1 MVITGVL
8 STSMHYRT
16 ISKIFLAIT
25 VAFNSISASELGKR
39 SSQDNKE
46 NEGSLEYGSEG
57 KRERL
62 WLCIETESITEDT
75 SSVPEGDDYVK
86 PFDSGAIHE
95 PFNRDA
101 HAIPARGCLKGT
113 KPKGGINVRITPE
126 VIDATTYDIT
136 GVDAETKFFEAM
148 LSNRLSIC
156 REMQKQGFRLSAS
169 NEVFEGVNMVLRS
182 FGNGTADLIKY
193 LMKYYYHA
201 LSQNYD
207 EGNVFEGISTE
218 TANFIIETFPHARS
232 VHLQLFKE
240 FVNNP
245 SLFVSHRLFQV
256 KYHMAR
262 EMLDIASQADRHDI
276 SRTIIYNA
284 DDLTC
289 EGTRACVLFDAIESF
304 DLALIELITN
314 LDDGIISVLFKNS
327 EDKNS
332 IDLALDRH
340 NEGDDDDYIV
350 LRSLM
355 NIIGNARHQPVDMVS
370 ELFSELLTKCSSIQD
385 DHKDLLAVFGE
396 HLIKLN
402 LVVIEAG
409 PPALELLINQNIREI
424 NEIFK
429 ESLSVLGK

>member
-1 MVITGVL
+1 MVFTGVL

-16 ISKIFLAIT
+16 ISKIFLAVT
-25 VAFNSISASELGKR
+25 VAVSSISASELGKR

-62 WLCIETESITEDT
+62 CIETEPIADDT
-75 SSVPEGDDYVK
+75 PSVPEGDDYVK

-113 KPKGGINVRITPE
+113 NPKGGINLRFAPE

-169 NEVFEGVNMVLRS
+169 NQVFEGVNMVLRS

-193 LMKYYYHA
+193 LMKYYYHV
-201 LSQNYD
+201 LSQNYE
-207 EGNVFEGISTE
+207 EGNVFEGISAE
-218 TANFIIETFPHARS
+218 TANFIIETFPLARS
-232 VHLQLFKE
+232 VHIQLFKE
-240 FVNNP
+240 VVNNP
-245 SLFVSHRLFQV
+245 SLFVSHQLFQV
-256 KYHMAR
+256 KYQMAR
-262 EMLDIASQADRHDI
+262 EMIDIASAADRHDI
-276 SRTIIYNA
+276 ARAIIYDA
-284 DDLTC
+284 DNLTC
-289 EGTRACVLFDAIESF
+289 EGTRACMLFDAIENF
-304 DLALIELITN
+304 DLALIELVVTN
-314 LDDGIISVLFKNS
+314 RDDGIISVLFKNS
-327 EDKNS
+327 EDKNA

-340 NEGDDDDYIV
+340 NEGDDDDYMV

-355 NIIGNARHQPVDMVS
+355 NIIGNVRHQPVELVS
-370 ELFSELLTKCSSIQD
+370 ELFNELLTKCSSIQD
-385 DHKDLLAVFGE
+385 DNRDLLAVLGE

-402 LVVIEAG
+402 YVVIKAG
-409 PPALELLINQNIREI
+409 PYDLEHLVNQNISKI
-424 NEIFK
+424 SEIFR
-429 ESLSVLGK
+429 ESLSVLDK